1 MGEKRD
7 ASVLLV
13 RESEAKKMDFKEI
26 RCKCV
31 NWIRLSRD
39 RYE

>member
-1 MGEKRD
+1 MAEKRN

-13 RESEAKKMDFKEI
+13 KEYEAKKMDIKEI

-31 NWIRLSRD
+31 NWIHLPRD
-39 RYE
+39 RGE